1 MPALALLLA
10 AVAAANAPSPPDAAI
25 VAAIEATCFDYVDG
39 QLEANPERVARS
51 LHPDLAK
58 RMVLG
63 DTPDERLGLRRMSKE
78 ELVGLTRQ
86 GALKT
91 PKEQWNR
98 TCRVLD
104 VTANAASVRLETP
117 WFVDYFHMG
126 RFGER
131 WIIVNALWYSKPAPT
146 RTLPVAQTGVAQLTG
161 EGWLSGNRNDYNLS
175 LDASGQQMVFARS
188 AAGFEDSHIWF
199 ARRDGRGWSEP
210 AQVPFSSPRYKDSD
224 PWLTPEGDTM
234 YFISNRP
241 VSGDTPNSG
250 LDIWRVAVR
259 VDGFGTPEHLAAVAS
274 AGDELGP
281 ELHDGVLYFNSS
293 RKGGPAQLSI
303 YRAQANDQGFDAPQA
318 LPAPFNDGRIQG
330 DFTLSPDGFVA
341 VFWSRRGESEELD
354 LFASCKGPK
363 GWSPAVRLLAP
374 LNGKG
379 MDFTPAFSADGQT
392 LYFASLRGADG
403 AADPNG
409 VLNGQSNLY
418 TAPAALVH
426 AALAQEMSCDRPRE

>member
-1 MPALALLLA
+1 MMPAFALLLA
-10 AVAAANAPSPPDAAI
+10 AATAATTPSPPDAAT

-63 DTPDERLGLRRMSKE
+63 DTPDERLGLRRMSRE

-131 WIIVNALWYSKPAPT
+131 WIIVNALWYSKPAPA
-146 RTLPVAQTGVAQLTG
+146 RTLPVAREGAAQLTG
-161 EGWLSGNRNDYNLS
+161 AGWLSGNRNDYNMS
-175 LDASGQQMVFARS
+175 LDAAGQRMVFARS
-188 AAGFEDSHIWF
+188 DAGFKDSRIWY
-199 ARRDGRGWSEP
+199 ARRDGQGWSEP
-210 AQVPFSSPRYKDSD
+210 AQVPFSDPRYKDSD
-224 PWLTPEGDTM
+224 PWLTPDGGTL
-234 YFISNRP
+234 YFVSNRP
-241 VSGDTPNSG
+241 VRGEAPNAS
-250 LDIWRVAVR
+250 LDIWRVAVQAE
-259 VDGFGTPEHLAAVAS
+259 GFGTPEHLAAVAS
-274 AGDELGP
+274 DGDELGP
-281 ELHDGVLYFNSS
+281 ELHDGALYFNSS
-293 RKGGPAQLSI
+293 RKGGPAQLSL
-303 YRAQANDQGFDAPQA
+303 YRAVARGNGFEAPQA
-318 LPAPFNDGRIQG
+318 LPAPFNDGSIQG
-330 DFTLSPDGFVA
+330 DFTLSPDGQVA
-341 VFWSRRGESEELD
+341 LFWSRRGEVADID
-354 LFASCKGPK
+354 LFASCKGPE
-363 GWSPAVRLLAP
+363 GWLPAVRLPAP
-374 LNGKG
+374 INGKG

-392 LYFASLRGADG
+392 LYFASLRGAEG
-403 AADPNG
+403 APDSNG

-418 TAPAALVH
+418 TVPAGLVR
-426 AALAQEMSCDRPRE
+426 AVLAQQPSC